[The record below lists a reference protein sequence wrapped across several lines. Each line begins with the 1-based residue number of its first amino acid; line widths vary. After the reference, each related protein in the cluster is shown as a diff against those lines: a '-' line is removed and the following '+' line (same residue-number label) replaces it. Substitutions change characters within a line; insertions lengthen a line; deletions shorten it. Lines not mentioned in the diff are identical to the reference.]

1 MTGEKAGLE
10 TTGLGDGAR
19 IRGVAEDGVGAGLPI
34 VEGAGLTKPFAEG
47 GGFLPEKEAGPL
59 GNHLAGVELK

>member
-47 GGFLPEKEAGPL
+47 GGFCLRKRRGL
-59 GNHLAGVELK
+59 WGIIGQGGS